1 MNNNFNFRC
10 YAPYS
15 CDPYTACITLNEV
28 PTTDYKTPY
37 YNLNPNQNGNCNTK
51 VWYKMKYG
59 YINQYTYSA
68 EDDINYVTKRVYQ
81 YNGSKMNKLQ
91 EISKA
96 QEIAKAQELVKNKK

>member
-1 MNNNFNFRC
+1 MNNYFNFRC

-15 CDPYTACITLNEV
+15 CNPYSSCVNSNEI

-37 YNLNPNQNGNCNTK
+37 YDLTPNSIGSCNTK

-68 EDDINYVTKRVYQ
+68 EDDINYVTKKVYQ
-81 YNGSKMNKLQ
+81 YNGSKMAKLQ
-91 EISKA
+91 EI
-96 QEIAKAQELVKNKK
+96 AKSHELVKNKK